1 MPSSRKK
8 EHLHLCHPE
17 VWQGLTA
24 QSRKKLGG
32 EKSERRERRRRALW
46 DERGRQA
53 LRPAPRAARQ
63 HPAAPSVRAEARPR
77 LAGGRAVSRAGAPR
91 AAEVPLLR
99 ARRERPCAP
108 ARPFFCASLPP
119 LPPPSLPIWSG
130 DTPDVGAARLAA
142 PPHRAPARGRRRRAA
157 QPSRASRGAAASP
170 ARRLP
175 ELPGAPGLPR
185 GPRQLRRHR
194 RAPRSPPPPPP
205 PRARALKAT
214 GTMLWVLVGAV
225 LPAMLLAA
233 PPPINKLA
241 LFPDKSAWCEAKNI
255 TQIVGHSGCEAKS
268 IQNRACLGQC
278 FSYSVP
284 NTFPQSTESLVHC
297 DSCMPAQ
304 SMWEIV
310 TLECPGHEEV
320 PRVDKLVEKIL
331 HCSCQACG
339 KEPSHEGLSV
349 YVQGE
354 DAPGPPP
361 GAHPHPH
368 PHPHPGGQ
376 TPEPEDPPGAPHAE
390 EEGAED

>member
-1 MPSSRKK
+1 MM
-8 EHLHLCHPE
+8 
-17 VWQGLTA
+17 
-24 QSRKKLGG
+24 
-32 EKSERRERRRRALW
+32 
-46 DERGRQA
+46 
-53 LRPAPRAARQ
+53 LR
-63 HPAAPSVRAEARPR
+63 
-77 LAGGRAVSRAGAPR
+77 
-91 AAEVPLLR
+91 
-99 ARRERPCAP
+99 
-108 ARPFFCASLPP
+108 
-119 LPPPSLPIWSG
+119 
-130 DTPDVGAARLAA
+130 
-142 PPHRAPARGRRRRAA
+142 
-157 QPSRASRGAAASP
+157 
-170 ARRLP
+170 
-175 ELPGAPGLPR
+175 
-185 GPRQLRRHR
+185 
-194 RAPRSPPPPPP
+194 
-205 PRARALKAT
+205 
-214 GTMLWVLVGAV
+214 VLVGAV

-354 DAPGPPP
+354 DGPGSPS
-361 GAHPHPH
+361 GTHPHPH
-368 PHPHPGGQ
+368 PHLHPGGQ
-376 TPEPEDPPGAPHAE
+376 TPEPEEPPGAPHTE

>member
-1 MPSSRKK
+1 MRGVAKAHS
-8 EHLHLCHPE
+8 
-17 VWQGLTA
+17 
-24 QSRKKLGG
+24 
-32 EKSERRERRRRALW
+32 RALQVT
-46 DERGRQA
+46 GMM
-53 LRPAPRAARQ
+53 LR
-63 HPAAPSVRAEARPR
+63 
-77 LAGGRAVSRAGAPR
+77 
-91 AAEVPLLR
+91 
-99 ARRERPCAP
+99 
-108 ARPFFCASLPP
+108 
-119 LPPPSLPIWSG
+119 
-130 DTPDVGAARLAA
+130 
-142 PPHRAPARGRRRRAA
+142 
-157 QPSRASRGAAASP
+157 
-170 ARRLP
+170 
-175 ELPGAPGLPR
+175 
-185 GPRQLRRHR
+185 
-194 RAPRSPPPPPP
+194 
-205 PRARALKAT
+205 
-214 GTMLWVLVGAV
+214 VLVGVV
-225 LPAMLLAA
+225 LPTMLLAA

-354 DAPGPPP
+354 DGPGSQLGPGP
-361 GAHPHPH
+361 HPHPH

-376 TPEPEDPPGAPHAE
+376 TPEPEDPPGPPHTE

>member
-1 MPSSRKK
+1 MM
-8 EHLHLCHPE
+8 
-17 VWQGLTA
+17 
-24 QSRKKLGG
+24 
-32 EKSERRERRRRALW
+32 
-46 DERGRQA
+46 
-53 LRPAPRAARQ
+53 LR
-63 HPAAPSVRAEARPR
+63 
-77 LAGGRAVSRAGAPR
+77 
-91 AAEVPLLR
+91 
-99 ARRERPCAP
+99 
-108 ARPFFCASLPP
+108 
-119 LPPPSLPIWSG
+119 
-130 DTPDVGAARLAA
+130 
-142 PPHRAPARGRRRRAA
+142 
-157 QPSRASRGAAASP
+157 
-170 ARRLP
+170 
-175 ELPGAPGLPR
+175 
-185 GPRQLRRHR
+185 
-194 RAPRSPPPPPP
+194 
-205 PRARALKAT
+205 
-214 GTMLWVLVGAV
+214 VLVGAV
-225 LPAMLLAA
+225 LPVMVLAA

-284 NTFPQSTESLVHC
+284 NTFPQSTEALVHC

-354 DAPGPPP
+354 DAQGAQP

-368 PHPHPGGQ
+368 PASAGPPAPCQGEPRPSRLTRQELLELGAPRGLRLRIEPWEDPQGKRGLQHPPHPRGPHFLAAPPGSWIPTSFLRRLFLASHEECLHRTGFQRDEKQPRGRMRFAGEEGGGDQLGTAGVQAGGGGGQ
-376 TPEPEDPPGAPHAE
+376 DWVGVD
-390 EEGAED
+390 EG

>member
-1 MPSSRKK
+1 M
-8 EHLHLCHPE
+8 
-17 VWQGLTA
+17 
-24 QSRKKLGG
+24 
-32 EKSERRERRRRALW
+32 
-46 DERGRQA
+46 
-53 LRPAPRAARQ
+53 
-63 HPAAPSVRAEARPR
+63 
-77 LAGGRAVSRAGAPR
+77 
-91 AAEVPLLR
+91 
-99 ARRERPCAP
+99 
-108 ARPFFCASLPP
+108 
-119 LPPPSLPIWSG
+119 
-130 DTPDVGAARLAA
+130 
-142 PPHRAPARGRRRRAA
+142 
-157 QPSRASRGAAASP
+157 
-170 ARRLP
+170 
-175 ELPGAPGLPR
+175 
-185 GPRQLRRHR
+185 
-194 RAPRSPPPPPP
+194 
-205 PRARALKAT
+205 
-214 GTMLWVLVGAV
+214 GTMLRVLVGAV
-225 LPAMLLAA
+225 LPVMVLAA

-354 DAPGPPP
+354 DAQGAQP

-368 PHPHPGGQ
+368 PGGQ
-376 TPEPEDPPGAPHAE
+376 APEPEDPPGAPHAE

>member
-1 MPSSRKK
+1 MVEMECAFCARLTERLTSSSRWPPGAGAINGPIR
-8 EHLHLCHPE
+8 ELQRE
-17 VWQGLTA
+17 V
-24 QSRKKLGG
+24 
-32 EKSERRERRRRALW
+32 E
-46 DERGRQA
+46 
-53 LRPAPRAARQ
+53 
-63 HPAAPSVRAEARPR
+63 
-77 LAGGRAVSRAGAPR
+77 RAG
-91 AAEVPLLR
+91 
-99 ARRERPCAP
+99 
-108 ARPFFCASLPP
+108 FCWGS
-119 LPPPSLPIWSG
+119 
-130 DTPDVGAARLAA
+130 
-142 PPHRAPARGRRRRAA
+142 
-157 QPSRASRGAAASP
+157 
-170 ARRLP
+170 
-175 ELPGAPGLPR
+175 E
-185 GPRQLRRHR
+185 
-194 RAPRSPPPPPP
+194 
-205 PRARALKAT
+205 AT
-214 GTMLWVLVGAV
+214 GTMLRVLVGAV

-339 KEPSHEGLSV
+339 KEPSPEGLSV

-354 DAPGPPP
+354 DGP
-361 GAHPHPH
+361 GAQ
-368 PHPHPGGQ
+368 PGGQ
-376 TPEPEDPPGAPHAE
+376 TPEPEEPPGAPHTE

>member
-1 MPSSRKK
+1 MM
-8 EHLHLCHPE
+8 
-17 VWQGLTA
+17 
-24 QSRKKLGG
+24 
-32 EKSERRERRRRALW
+32 
-46 DERGRQA
+46 
-53 LRPAPRAARQ
+53 LR
-63 HPAAPSVRAEARPR
+63 
-77 LAGGRAVSRAGAPR
+77 
-91 AAEVPLLR
+91 
-99 ARRERPCAP
+99 
-108 ARPFFCASLPP
+108 
-119 LPPPSLPIWSG
+119 
-130 DTPDVGAARLAA
+130 
-142 PPHRAPARGRRRRAA
+142 
-157 QPSRASRGAAASP
+157 
-170 ARRLP
+170 
-175 ELPGAPGLPR
+175 
-185 GPRQLRRHR
+185 
-194 RAPRSPPPPPP
+194 
-205 PRARALKAT
+205 
-214 GTMLWVLVGAV
+214 VLVGAL
-225 LPAMLLAA
+225 LPAVLLAA
-233 PPPINKLA
+233 PPPISKLA

-339 KEPSHEGLSV
+339 KEPSHGLSV

-354 DAPGPPP
+354 DAPGSQL
-361 GAHPHPH
+361 GTR

-376 TPEPEDPPGAPHAE
+376 TPEPEDPPGPPHVE

>member
-1 MPSSRKK
+1 MM
-8 EHLHLCHPE
+8 
-17 VWQGLTA
+17 
-24 QSRKKLGG
+24 
-32 EKSERRERRRRALW
+32 
-46 DERGRQA
+46 
-53 LRPAPRAARQ
+53 LR
-63 HPAAPSVRAEARPR
+63 
-77 LAGGRAVSRAGAPR
+77 
-91 AAEVPLLR
+91 
-99 ARRERPCAP
+99 
-108 ARPFFCASLPP
+108 
-119 LPPPSLPIWSG
+119 
-130 DTPDVGAARLAA
+130 
-142 PPHRAPARGRRRRAA
+142 
-157 QPSRASRGAAASP
+157 
-170 ARRLP
+170 
-175 ELPGAPGLPR
+175 
-185 GPRQLRRHR
+185 
-194 RAPRSPPPPPP
+194 
-205 PRARALKAT
+205 
-214 GTMLWVLVGAV
+214 VLVGAV

-354 DAPGPPP
+354 DGLGSQP

-376 TPEPEDPPGAPHAE
+376 TPEPEDPPRAPHTE